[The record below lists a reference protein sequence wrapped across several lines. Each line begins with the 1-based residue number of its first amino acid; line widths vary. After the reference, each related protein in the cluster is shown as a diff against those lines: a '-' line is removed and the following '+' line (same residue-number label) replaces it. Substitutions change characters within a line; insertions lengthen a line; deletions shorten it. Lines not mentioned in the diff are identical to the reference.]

1 MDKSGFYGNAFFC
14 EESQMTF
21 MKHFFSNDIYIRTN
35 VWFVFTKQQTITS
48 LPHKRSIIKQNL
60 YGCVPKHMKYIS
72 SYLLLILN
80 SLNSLEMQ
88 VWREAGFSLGNNCN
102 RCDHHLHTSSCKTE
116 HRVGRVL
123 MVITIIINTI
133 IIIIIW
139 PSRALWVSGTIITII
154 NVLKILHINIIFTP
168 LLANKHR

>member
-21 MKHFFSNDIYIRTN
+21 MKHFFSNVIYKN
-35 VWFVFTKQQTITS
+35 KCLFFFTKQQTITS
-48 LPHKRSIIKQNL
+48 LPHERSIIKQNL

-72 SYLLLILN
+72 SYLLLVFN

-123 MVITIIINTI
+123 MVITILVITIIINTI

-139 PSRALWVSGTIITII
+139 PSRALWVSGTIISII
-154 NVLKILHINIIFTP
+154 NV
-168 LLANKHR
+168 